1 MFGQTF
7 QSTDIAVIFVLVG
20 LELLLSAD
28 NALVLAIMVRHLPRD
43 LQQKALLYGLG
54 GAFIFR
60 FAAIM
65 LAKYILA
72 LWWLQAVGA
81 FYLLW
86 LPIKHF
92 IHKSSDDTT
101 GKSLSGKGF
110 WPTVIAVE
118 MTDIAFA
125 VDSVLAGVA
134 TIKGPDKLW
143 VVYLGAIIG
152 IVALRF
158 AAGYFIRLLE
168 RFPALDTMAYVLV
181 GWVGVKLAFMAVHNY
196 AESVVKAGGTPVVN
210 LPAMPTWLFWT
221 VLGTIV
227 VLGTI
232 YAKRSEVKIDDSS
245 PETDAEEVEALLE
258 GETVEPIPGT
268 EVVEEPAPETRS

>member
-1 MFGQTF
+1 
-7 QSTDIAVIFVLVG
+7 
-20 LELLLSAD
+20 
-28 NALVLAIMVRHLPRD
+28 
-43 LQQKALLYGLG
+43 
-54 GAFIFR
+54 
-60 FAAIM
+60 
-65 LAKYILA
+65 
-72 LWWLQAVGA
+72 
-81 FYLLW
+81 
-86 LPIKHF
+86 
-92 IHKSSDDTT
+92 
-101 GKSLSGKGF
+101 
-110 WPTVIAVE
+110 

-232 YAKRSEVKIDDSS
+232 YAKRSEVKVDDSS
-245 PETDAEEVEALLE
+245 PETDAEEVEALME